1 VKRSKQVFLVTGL
14 IVFEAATWVT
24 GVTAQAP
31 VQAPS
36 VTSTP
41 ASPAPLGSEADIQTL
56 RQRAA
61 EYWAARVAGDP
72 DAQWKLLEPRGKGR
86 LTAREYGSEPGG
98 GRYLAYQV
106 EEATVKGVFATVKV
120 RVLVQMIL
128 PPSSTIRSAPRQ
140 VTIVD
145 DGWIRIGGVWYRR
158 LDQTGNEAAQ
168 AKEP

>member
-1 VKRSKQVFLVTGL
+1 MRGFLITGL
-14 IVFEAATWVT
+14 IVFEAANWVT
-24 GVTAQAP
+24 GVSAQAP
-31 VQAPS
+31 NQTPS
-36 VTSTP
+36 ASPTP
-41 ASPAPLGSEADIQTL
+41 ASPTPLGSEADIQTL

-61 EYWAARVAGDP
+61 EFWAARVSDDP

-86 LTAREYGSEPGG
+86 LTAREYGAEPGG

-106 EEATVKGVFATVKV
+106 EGATVNGIFATVKV
-120 RVLVQMIL
+120 RVLVQLIL
-128 PPSSTIRSAPRQ
+128 PPSAAIRTPPRQ

-158 LDQTGNEAAQ
+158 LDQADNEAAQ